1 MSERREKEYLTIN
14 EAAQYLGWNRAT
26 VYKWVDQ
33 LGIKRH
39 KFKLD
44 RRTYLAF
51 SDVERLREIRDKPWL
66 AGPDDEEEAA

>member
-1 MSERREKEYLTIN
+1 MEIQKEYLTID
-14 EAAQYLGWNRAT
+14 EAAARLGWNRAT
-26 VYKWVDQ
+26 VYKWADK
-33 LGIKRH
+33 LDIKKH

-66 AGPDDEEEAA
+66 AGPDNEDIEDVA